1 MPIFFQGVPGRT
13 AALPDVAAQGSVT
26 LVTLDPNFDW
36 ANQRSI
42 ITGVGV
48 SHQGNY
54 QFLHTLG
61 NDVYIYAFGDRIGSV
76 TVSGLSMAADCASRD
91 NMHGAELALQWYT
104 QNRLASRQAP
114 VRVTIGL
121 QTVLEGFLV
130 GTSGDVVDPASRLF
144 RFNYQLAVI
153 PEKP

>member
-48 SHQGNY
+48 ALQGNY

-61 NDVYIYAFGDRIGSV
+61 NDVYIYAFGDRVGSV
-76 TVSGLSMAADCASRD
+76 TISGLSMAADCNSQD
-91 NMHGAELALQWYT
+91 TSHGAEMALEWYNE
-104 QNRLASRQAP
+104 NRLASRREP
-114 VRVTIGL
+114 IRVTIGL
-121 QTVLEGFLV
+121 QTVIEGFLV
-130 GTSGDVVDPASRLF
+130 GTSGDIVDPASRLF
-144 RFNYQLAVI
+144 RFSYQLAVI